1 MDRKQW
7 KKLEGEGPVRNLWS
21 QFIRWERKSCS
32 SQTVAAGAE
41 KERLGDRAGKW
52 ASPDEQSG
60 HRQCPDFSCGS
71 LAIQR
76 HQEHSKGGRPGRK
89 MRTVTLDAFV

>member
-7 KKLEGEGPVRNLWS
+7 KKIEGEGPVRNLWS

-52 ASPDEQSG
+52 ASPNEQSG
-60 HRQCPDFSCGS
+60 HRQRPDFSCGS
-71 LAIQR
+71 CVWPC
-76 HQEHSKGGRPGRK
+76 HSEASG
-89 MRTVTLDAFV
+89 AQ

>member
-1 MDRKQW
+1 MNRVATD
-7 KKLEGEGPVRNLWS
+7 NA
-21 QFIRWERKSCS
+21 
-32 SQTVAAGAE
+32 QTSHVAAV
-41 KERLGDRAGKW
+41 
-52 ASPDEQSG
+52 
-60 HRQCPDFSCGS
+60 CG